1 MHNDSSALTNSGA
14 TTSRQLTDCSTIAG
28 WGRRPAVDF
37 DRNTAAAADNATTT
51 VSSSRSLQFVG
62 CHSIIVVV

>member
-1 MHNDSSALTNSGA
+1 MQNDSSALTNSGA
-14 TTSRQLTDCSTIAG
+14 TASRQLTDRSTIAG

-37 DRNTAAAADNATTT
+37 DRNTAAADNATTT